1 MAHLAS
7 ELLADVRRKAMLPS
21 ATGTGFT
28 DADLLAQA
36 DAEVERLSQRLLS
49 VNEEYFVTYADIP
62 LVANQQAYRL
72 PDRNIG
78 GRVRDIT
85 LLLGNAQINMT
96 RLEPEQLVRFTNNA
110 SGLPMAFYME
120 AGAINLIPIPSGGSA
135 TMRVRYYTKPSKL
148 TVTTAQ
154 WKIIDDIH
162 QYEVTQS
169 LVDLSKTTMNLDAQS
184 RTQWDTFTAAADAN
198 ARRTID
204 IISARPPH
212 EFLGVDCF
220 YYSDI
225 GSEVINIQSFDTPLT
240 SVGAAWI
247 VEPNYVPIARN
258 IGFGDYACVA
268 GYTPVIQLPDELYG
282 LLLQEVLCTVL
293 EQLNYKEKLVVA
305 QAKCEQLREEALRLI
320 TPRVDGAPRKMRGL
334 IGATRKFGFFW

>member
-28 DADLLAQA
+28 DADLLAQV

-49 VNEEYFVTYADIP
+49 VNEEFFVTYADIP
-62 LVANQQAYRL
+62 LVAGQQAYRL

-85 LLLGNAQINMT
+85 LLLGNAQLNMT

-110 SGLPMAFYME
+110 SGMPMAFYME
-120 AGAINLIPIPSGGSA
+120 AGAINLVPIPSGGSA

-148 TVTTAQ
+148 TVTTSQ
-154 WKIIDDIH
+154 WKVIDDVCS
-162 QYEVTQS
+162 YDTAQS
-169 LVDLSKTTMNLDAQS
+169 LVDLTKTTATLNANS
-184 RTQWDTFTAAADAN
+184 RTNWDAFTAAADAN
-198 ARRTID
+198 ARRTVD

-220 YYSDI
+220 YYSDPA
-225 GSEVINIQSFDTPLT
+225 NTLMYLQSFDTTLL

-247 VEPNYVPIARN
+247 TQVNYVPISRSA
-258 IGFGDYACVA
+258 GFGDYVCVA
-268 GYTPVIQLPDELYG
+268 GYSPLIQLPDELYG

-293 EQLNYKEKLVVA
+293 EQLNYREKLAAA
-305 QAKCEQLREEALRLI
+305 QDKCNQLREEALRLL

-334 IGATRKFGFFW
+334 ISATRKFGFFW